1 MLVFPYN
8 IWTYLTSL
16 QQSDAKEPRPK
27 KVQDPEKAAKV
38 KGRFFQSAHTHS
50 LCRQERERLEKKAV
64 RAEREQK
71 EKDAHNKSQSI
82 MAKFFSKPPKTR
94 ATLVKAQES
103 AIAGPSR
110 IKSDFEKTFKPF
122 VLQKDKTLAPTNW
135 FLAEKKRKRTS
146 TKQPNNTEVIILD
159 EEIDVE
165 MQDPQPSEQELAAM
179 SSQGNFYG
187 F

>member
-1 MLVFPYN
+1 
-8 IWTYLTSL
+8 
-16 QQSDAKEPRPK
+16 
-27 KVQDPEKAAKV
+27 
-38 KGRFFQSAHTHS
+38 
-50 LCRQERERLEKKAV
+50 
-64 RAEREQK
+64 
-71 EKDAHNKSQSI
+71 
-82 MAKFFSKPPKTR
+82 MAKFFSKPSKTP

-103 AIAGPSR
+103 TIAGPSR

-135 FLAEKKRKRTS
+135 FLAEKKRNRTS
-146 TKQPNNTEVIILD
+146 AKQPNNTEIIILD

-179 SSQGNFYG
+179 SSQGNSHG